1 MKRMIVKT
9 ALFSLLTAALIAL
22 PSVSRAQDQTASTNA
37 PAATATPAKKLPF
50 HGKAAAVDTA
60 AMTLTVGTLVINVTS
75 ETKITKNGKPATLDD
90 IKVDDVVS
98 GSYKKDDDGKL
109 NASMIR
115 DGIKKKKKAATTDTS
130 TNAPAAAP
138 AQN

>member
-1 MKRMIVKT
+1 MIIKT
-9 ALFSLLTAALIAL
+9 TLFSLFAAALLAL
-22 PSVSRAQDQTASTNA
+22 PSVSRAQDQTTATNA
-37 PAATATPAKKLPF
+37 PAPAATPAKKLPF

-60 AMTLTVGTLVINVTS
+60 AMTVTVGTLVINITS
-75 ETKITKNGKPATLDD
+75 ETKISKNGKPATLED
-90 IKVDDVVS
+90 IKVGDTVS

-109 NASMIR
+109 NASTIR

-130 TNAPAAAP
+130 TNAPPAPP

>member
-1 MKRMIVKT
+1 MLVKT
-9 ALFSLLTAALIAL
+9 TLFGLLAAALIAL
-22 PSVSRAQDQTASTNA
+22 PTVSRAQDQTASTNA
-37 PAATATPAKKLPF
+37 PASATTPAKKLPF

-98 GSYKKDDDGKL
+98 GSYKKGDDGKL

-130 TNAPAAAP
+130 TNAPAAP
-138 AQN
+138 SAQN